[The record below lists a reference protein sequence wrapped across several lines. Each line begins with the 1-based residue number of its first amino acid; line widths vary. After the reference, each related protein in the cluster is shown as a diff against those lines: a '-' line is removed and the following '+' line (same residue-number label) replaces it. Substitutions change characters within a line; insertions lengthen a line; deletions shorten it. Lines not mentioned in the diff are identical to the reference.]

1 MTALRAHWPEALLL
15 AGVLAT
21 LGAASAATGA
31 HPVKL
36 VAAGVWIVAFVMGV
50 VP

>member
-1 MTALRAHWPEALLL
+1 MSDARAAWVTL
-15 AGVLAT
+15 A
-21 LGAASAATGA
+21 AAMAPVAVVSLWAWV

-36 VAAGVWIVAFVMGV
+36 VAAGVLAICMLLGV

>member
-1 MTALRAHWPEALLL
+1 MSDALLPV
-15 AGVLAT
+15 AVI
-21 LGAASAATGA
+21 SAVAWV

-36 VAAGVWIVAFVMGV
+36 VASGVLAICMLLGV

>member
-1 MTALRAHWPEALLL
+1 MSDARAAWV
-15 AGVLAT
+15 VLA
-21 LGAASAATGA
+21 AALAPVAVVSLWAWV

-36 VAAGVWIVAFVMGV
+36 VAAGLMAVALMLGV

>member
-1 MTALRAHWPEALLL
+1 MSDARAAWVTLAAALLPVAVVSL
-15 AGVLAT
+15 WAWV
-21 LGAASAATGA
+21 

-36 VAAGVWIVAFVMGV
+36 VAAGVLAICMLLGV

>member
-1 MTALRAHWPEALLL
+1 MSDARAAWVTLAAALLPVAVVSL
-15 AGVLAT
+15 WAWV
-21 LGAASAATGA
+21 

>member
-36 VAAGVWIVAFVMGV
+36 VAAGVLAICMLLGV